1 MEKGREIEGRK
12 GGEKGRG
19 REKWSGERERNRGKK
34 LEREGRT
41 GGRKAGEK

>member
-19 REKWSGERERNRGKK
+19 EREGEREMEWRN
-34 LEREGRT
+34 
-41 GGRKAGEK
+41 GEK